1 MCGVAV
7 WNCKRKLKIL
17 GGDKG
22 VDGWVQ
28 ADRILQKCCQ
38 QHQQLVTSE
47 LLVRERSRQLDNDGS
62 ELSTVKWVSDILTI
76 LLASG

>member
-1 MCGVAV
+1 M
-7 WNCKRKLKIL
+7 WNCKKKLKIL
-17 GGDKG
+17 EGDKG
-22 VDGWVQ
+22 VVGWVL
-28 ADRILQKCCQ
+28 ADRILQKGC